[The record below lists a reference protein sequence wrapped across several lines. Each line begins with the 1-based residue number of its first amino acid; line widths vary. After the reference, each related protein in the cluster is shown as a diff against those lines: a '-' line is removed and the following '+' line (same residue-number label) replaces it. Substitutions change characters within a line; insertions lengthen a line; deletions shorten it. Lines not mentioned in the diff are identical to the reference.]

1 MKSRRRCANPL
12 QGLVLTLILP
22 TVLAGCV
29 SQTVKS
35 TSVPALETPANAV
48 NEQELFDVG
57 VAIFDPGLDL
67 VEEDERFYP
76 EVRRAEARFIPQLL
90 AEVLQNSGA
99 WGAVR
104 VVPNEDRITDLMITG
119 TILHSDGE
127 TLELQ
132 VRAVDSR
139 DVVWLDKAYESSAS
153 RYAYDSKTRV
163 AYDPFQAIYH
173 QIANDLIR
181 YTDQLSTAE
190 RLELRTVAELLF
202 AQSFSREAFD
212 GYLSTDRRG
221 ERLVVRLPS
230 EDDPMLARVR
240 RLRER
245 DHVFVDT
252 LQEYYNGFSEDM
264 YGPYQEWRK
273 LSYQEVIA
281 YQELKRESR
290 RQLIA
295 GGAAIL
301 AGIAAA
307 GGGSDRTTRT
317 AGNVAIIGGGYL
329 LKAGL
334 ESRAEAQ
341 IHVEALEEIGQ
352 SLEAEIT
359 PSVIEL
365 EDRTV
370 MISGNVEDQYAQWRE
385 VLAEIYR
392 NEVGELQPLSSE
404 DGSADS
410 GVASSE
416 SSSEGSDGES
426 PK

>member
-1 MKSRRRCANPL
+1 MSLAVGSNRIRLMLIAAL
-12 QGLVLTLILP
+12 FTLC
-22 TVLAGCV
+22 GCV
-29 SQTVKS
+29 STTVKS
-35 TSVPALETPANAV
+35 TSVPALDAPASGIP
-48 NEQELFDVG
+48 EQELFDVS
-57 VAIFDPGLDL
+57 VAIFDPGLD
-67 VEEDERFYP
+67 VDTGRKDKNERIYP

-104 VVPNEDRITDLMITG
+104 VVPDENRITDLMITG

-127 TLELQ
+127 TLEIQ

-139 DVVWLDKAYESSAS
+139 EVVWLDRAYEGTAS

-173 QIANDLIR
+173 QIANDLMQR
-181 YTDQLSTAE
+181 SELLSSKE
-190 RLELRTVAELLF
+190 RLEIRTVSELLF
-202 AQSFSREAFD
+202 AQGFSAEAFE
-212 GYLSTDRRG
+212 GYLARSRRG
-221 ERLVVRLPS
+221 ERTIVRLPS
-230 EDDPMLARVR
+230 DDDPMLARVR

-252 LQEYYNGFSEDM
+252 LQDYYNGFSEDM

-273 LSYQEVIA
+273 LSYEEVIA
-281 YQELKRESR
+281 YQELKREST

-301 AGIAAA
+301 AGIAASTS
-307 GGGSDRTTRT
+307 GGDRGTRA
-317 AGNVAIIGGGYL
+317 AGNVAVIGGGYL

-341 IHVEALEEIGQ
+341 IHVEALDEIGQ

-370 MISGNVEDQYAQWRE
+370 MISGSVEDQYAQWRE

-392 NEVGELQPLSSE
+392 NEVGDLQPLNS
-404 DGSADS
+404 DLDLDS
-410 GVASSE
+410 VE
-416 SSSEGSDGES
+416 QD
-426 PK
+426 

>member
-1 MKSRRRCANPL
+1 MRTCRRVTDTALARRLSGPL
-12 QGLVLTLILP
+12 RLLLAVSLSFVLG
-22 TVLAGCV
+22 GCV
-29 SQTVKS
+29 SSTVKS
-35 TSVPALETPANAV
+35 TSVPALEGPIHTVP
-48 NEQELFDVG
+48 EDELLDVA
-57 VAIFDPGLDL
+57 VAIFDPGLD
-67 VEEDERFYP
+67 VADEDERIYP
-76 EVRRAEARFIPQLL
+76 EVRRAEARYIPKLL

-104 VVPNEDRITDLMITG
+104 VVPDDERISDLMVSG

-127 TLELQ
+127 TLRLQ
-132 VRAVDSR
+132 VIARDSR
-139 DVVWLDKAYESSAS
+139 DYVWLDKEYEAVAS
-153 RYAYDSKTRV
+153 RYAYDAKTRSQ
-163 AYDPFQAIYH
+163 YDPFQAIYH
-173 QIANDLIR
+173 AIANDLVR
-181 YTDQLSTAE
+181 RFD
-190 RLELRTVAELLF
+190 ELPAVARREIRTVSELLF
-202 AQSFSREAFD
+202 AQSFSTEAFE
-212 GYLSTDRRG
+212 GYLDRTRKG
-221 ERLVVRLPS
+221 KLLVVRLPA
-230 EDDPMLARVR
+230 EGDPMLDRVR

-252 LQEYYNGFSEDM
+252 LQEYYSGFSDDM

-273 LSYQEVIA
+273 LSYEEVIA
-281 YQELKRESR
+281 YQELKREST

-307 GGGSDRTTRT
+307 GSGDGSTRA

-329 LKAGL
+329 LKSGL

-359 PSVIEL
+359 PQVIEL

-370 MISGNVEDQYAQWRE
+370 MISGSVEDQYAQWRE

-392 NEVGELQPLSSE
+392 NEIGDLLPPDAATEAQP
-404 DGSADS
+404 
-410 GVASSE
+410 
-416 SSSEGSDGES
+416 
-426 PK
+426 

>member
-1 MKSRRRCANPL
+1 VIASISQSVRW
-12 QGLVLTLILP
+12 LTAACLLISLS
-22 TVLAGCV
+22 GCV

-35 TSVPALETPANAV
+35 TAIPSLQSPAQPVPE
-48 NEQELFDVG
+48 EELLDVA
-57 VAIFDPGLDL
+57 VAIFDPGIDL
-67 VEEDERFYP
+67 AEEDERIYP
-76 EVRRAEARFIPQLL
+76 EVRRAEARYIPKLL

-104 VVPNEDRITDLMITG
+104 VVPNEERITDLMISG

-127 TLELQ
+127 SLKLQ
-132 VRAVDSR
+132 IVARDSR
-139 DVVWLDKAYESSAS
+139 DYVWLNKAYEANAS
-153 RYAYDSKTRV
+153 RYAYDSKTRSQ
-163 AYDPFQAIYH
+163 YDPFQAIYH
-173 QIANDLIR
+173 HIANDLIR
-181 YTDQLSTAE
+181 RFDELPTAQ
-190 RLELRTVAELLF
+190 RKDIRTVSELLF
-202 AQSFSREAFD
+202 AQDFSSEAFE
-212 GYLSTDRRG
+212 GYLDRTRKG
-221 ERLVVRLPS
+221 KRLVVRLPAD
-230 EDDPMLARVR
+230 DDPMLERVR

-252 LQEYYNGFSEDM
+252 LQEYYGSFSDEM

-273 LSYQEVIA
+273 LSYEEVIA
-281 YQELKRESR
+281 YQELKREST

-295 GGAAIL
+295 GGAAII

-307 GGGSDRTTRT
+307 GSSDRSART

-329 LKAGL
+329 LKSGL

-341 IHVEALEEIGQ
+341 IHVEALEEVGQ

-359 PSVIEL
+359 PQVIEL

-392 NEVGELQPLSSE
+392 NEIGELTPPPADNPVQP
-404 DGSADS
+404 
-410 GVASSE
+410 
-416 SSSEGSDGES
+416 
-426 PK
+426 